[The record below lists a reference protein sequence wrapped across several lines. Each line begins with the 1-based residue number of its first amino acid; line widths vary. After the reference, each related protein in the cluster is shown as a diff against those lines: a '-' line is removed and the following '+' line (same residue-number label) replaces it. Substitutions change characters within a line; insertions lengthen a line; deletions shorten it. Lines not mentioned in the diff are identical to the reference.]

1 MLHKMSL
8 GYLVLIIYDLYC
20 KCLEYVFVKIMEVL
34 GMCKLVESWRWENT
48 CAQLSFLNGNVASS
62 SRGVVQFQR

>member
-1 MLHKMSL
+1 MSS

-34 GMCKLVESWRWENT
+34 VSDVCRLMALPGDR
-48 CAQLSFLNGNVASS
+48 
-62 SRGVVQFQR
+62 SRPLLM